1 MANKTEPRV
10 LTLKEF
16 SCEMGGQMNIIKSIV
31 NIFFG
36 GECHRENDIGKC
48 ELSTESLKGTSP

>member
-1 MANKTEPRV
+1 
-10 LTLKEF
+10 
-16 SCEMGGQMNIIKSIV
+16 MNIIKSIV
-31 NIFFG
+31 NIILFG